1 MAAFFTNFI
10 REYFDVQGRLT
21 HYDYVYENNFNYGY
35 DVTDALGA
43 QYPERLAL
51 LWRNEQ
57 GEEVQLT
64 FRDIQR
70 LSTQT
75 ANLLQSRG
83 LRKGDVL
90 LSALRC
96 HWEHW
101 IVSVAAHKLG
111 VILAPVYYRLTEE
124 DLYYRMAK
132 AKAKAVL
139 CCQEGECPAHMA
151 AAADRAGVPLRLSLG
166 RAEGFEDFHAL
177 IAQQPDTMERV
188 ETQAE
193 EPILLYFTSGTTGE
207 PKGVLH
213 DHAYT
218 LSNHCGGGYMQ
229 DVHDG
234 SRHFATG
241 DTGWE
246 IVAGTKFYCHWL
258 RLGTLL
264 IYDYDRF
271 PPEKILDFLQDVQA
285 TSMMAQPTVYR
296 MLTEAGMDKY
306 DLSSIDCFAVGGEKL
321 PPDLP
326 GVVEAQ
332 TGRPLY
338 EGYAQSE
345 AGLIAANTKNM
356 GRKKGSVGKI
366 LPKYHVELLKDD
378 GSFAQAGEPG
388 EIVLLSPDGKR
399 PVGLTMGYLDDPEG
413 TAALWDGKVFHTG
426 DEAVK
431 DGEGFLYY
439 RGRMDGMIKTK
450 GYRVSPVELEGILSQ
465 HPAVRDCLVEG
476 LPDRDMGERIE
487 AQVALRR
494 GFLPTAALKEE
505 IIDFHNQR
513 CAGFKKLRGLTF
525 VNAIARNANGK
536 VVRRKANP

>member
-10 REYFDVQGRLT
+10 REYFDAQGRLT

-57 GEEVQLT
+57 GEETRLT

-177 IAQQPDTMERV
+177 IAQQPDTMDRV
-188 ETQAE
+188 ETQA
-193 EPILLYFTSGTTGE
+193 
-207 PKGVLH
+207 
-213 DHAYT
+213 
-218 LSNHCGGGYMQ
+218 
-229 DVHDG
+229 
-234 SRHFATG
+234 
-241 DTGWE
+241 
-246 IVAGTKFYCHWL
+246 
-258 RLGTLL
+258 
-264 IYDYDRF
+264 
-271 PPEKILDFLQDVQA
+271 
-285 TSMMAQPTVYR
+285 
-296 MLTEAGMDKY
+296 
-306 DLSSIDCFAVGGEKL
+306 
-321 PPDLP
+321 
-326 GVVEAQ
+326 
-332 TGRPLY
+332 
-338 EGYAQSE
+338 
-345 AGLIAANTKNM
+345 
-356 GRKKGSVGKI
+356 
-366 LPKYHVELLKDD
+366 
-378 GSFAQAGEPG
+378 
-388 EIVLLSPDGKR
+388 
-399 PVGLTMGYLDDPEG
+399 
-413 TAALWDGKVFHTG
+413 
-426 DEAVK
+426 
-431 DGEGFLYY
+431 
-439 RGRMDGMIKTK
+439 
-450 GYRVSPVELEGILSQ
+450 
-465 HPAVRDCLVEG
+465 
-476 LPDRDMGERIE
+476 
-487 AQVALRR
+487 
-494 GFLPTAALKEE
+494 
-505 IIDFHNQR
+505 
-513 CAGFKKLRGLTF
+513 
-525 VNAIARNANGK
+525 
-536 VVRRKANP
+536 